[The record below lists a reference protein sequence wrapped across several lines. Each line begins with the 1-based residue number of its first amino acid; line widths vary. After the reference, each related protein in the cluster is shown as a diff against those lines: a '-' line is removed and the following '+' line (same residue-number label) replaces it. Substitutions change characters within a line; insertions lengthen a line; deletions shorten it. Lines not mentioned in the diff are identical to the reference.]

1 MFQLQIRWN
10 YFNWKL
16 NPLVSLFLTVNCCVT
31 CQYSLKVNDLCLL
44 CLRSPIC
51 HIVALIER
59 DDETTYKL
67 FLNIYWPFL
76 CLLFFFLQIILL
88 SAFPMLEMHSLCSI
102 SENKGEEGLV
112 VWYFGLIFCI
122 ALGSDISLVC
132 FFFILTLYIIKM
144 FSLSCQLHWSN
155 QLLKVSYPYC
165 LKHIHTHFSPC
176 LIK

>member
-76 CLLFFFLQIILL
+76 CLSFFFLQIIPL
-88 SAFPMLEMHSLCSI
+88 SAFSMLEMHSLYSI
-102 SENKGEEGLV
+102 SENKGEEEGLV

-122 ALGSDISLVC
+122 AFRSDISLVW
-132 FFFILTLYIIKM
+132 FFFILILYIIKM
-144 FSLSCQLHWSN
+144 FSLNCQLHWSN
-155 QLLKVSYPYC
+155 QLLKFLSLLSKTY
-165 LKHIHTHFSPC
+165 IHAFFTMSH
-176 LIK
+176 